1 MVNHS
6 EGDGA
11 QTGSASAI
19 TVAVRVRPF
28 SALPAGSGRA
38 RSPSASSLLQV
49 PTEAEPSSSSVRKIV
64 NVIDEQVLVFDPADA
79 SFRKRR
85 RTYVHGAHRNKEVQY
100 AFDRVF
106 GESASQDDVYKGTAK
121 PLIDGVLDGYNSTVF
136 AYGATGCGK
145 THTITGTPEDPGIIF
160 LTMRELFARIDEAS
174 TQLHIETSVSYLEVY
189 NEAIK
194 DLLKPTSTESLDL
207 REDDSNSRVV
217 VAGLS
222 EHKPRDV
229 DHVMDLM
236 ITGNNNRTKAPTEA
250 NAVSSRSHAV
260 LQIHVRLKDKA
271 AGINSTIKTATLSI
285 IDLAGSERASV
296 TKNSGQRLL
305 EGANINR
312 SLLALGNCINALC
325 SDRPNHIPYRDSKL
339 TRLLKY
345 SLGGN
350 CRVVMIAAI
359 SASSVHYEDTHN
371 TLKYA
376 NRAKNIKTKVEQNTI
391 DVAAHMAQY
400 PKIISELQAE
410 VQDLRDQLLGRQE
423 QDLLHEKL
431 GGRQPPKCGRY
442 SQSWNR
448 KKTKKPMGLP
458 RSIRMSED

>member
-1 MVNHS
+1 MLQNP
-6 EGDGA
+6 E
-11 QTGSASAI
+11 SATAAI

-28 SALPAGSGRA
+28 VGPAPSPDSAAGDGG
-38 RSPSASSLLQV
+38 V
-49 PTEAEPSSSSVRKIV
+49 KKIIHV
-64 NVIDEQVLVFDPADA
+64 VDEQVLVFDPADPNK
-79 SFRKRR
+79 RNRR
-85 RTYVHGAHRNKEVQY
+85 RTYVHGARRHKEIQY

-106 GESASQDDVYKGTAK
+106 NEDATQQQVYEGTAK
-121 PLIDGVLDGYNSTVF
+121 PLIDGVLNGYNATVF

-145 THTITGTPEDPGIIF
+145 THTITGTTQDPGIIF
-160 LTMRELFARIDEAS
+160 LTMRELFER
-174 TQLHIETSVSYLEVY
+174 IETASADQTIETHVSYLEVY
-189 NEAIK
+189 NEAIR
-194 DLLKPTSTESLDL
+194 DLLNITSNESLDL
-207 REDDSNSRVV
+207 REDDVNTRVV

-229 DHVMDLM
+229 NHVMRML
-236 ITGNNNRTKAPTEA
+236 IEGNNNRTRAPTEA

-260 LQIHVRLKDKA
+260 LQIHVRQKDRAVGVTSNVKM
-271 AGINSTIKTATLSI
+271 ATLSI

-296 TKNSGQRLL
+296 TKNQGKRLL

-350 CRVVMIAAI
+350 CRVVMITAI
-359 SASSVHYEDTHN
+359 SASSIHFDETHN

-391 DVAAHMAQY
+391 DVAAHMAHY
-400 PKIISELQAE
+400 PQLIADLKSEVEL
-410 VQDLRDQLLGRQE
+410 LRGQLATKQRNA
-423 QDLLHEKL
+423 KL
-431 GGRQPPKCGRY
+431 
-442 SQSWNR
+442 W
-448 KKTKKPMGLP
+448 P
-458 RSIRMSED
+458 RWKRTNASSAC